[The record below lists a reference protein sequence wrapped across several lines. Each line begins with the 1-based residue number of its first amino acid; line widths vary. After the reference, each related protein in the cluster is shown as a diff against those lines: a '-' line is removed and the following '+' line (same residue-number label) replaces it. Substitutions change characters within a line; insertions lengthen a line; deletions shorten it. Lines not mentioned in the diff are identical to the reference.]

1 MTDIY
6 KLEGTQLH
14 TIFKYGKRYLEN
26 MKRKEY
32 YEWSYKA
39 PTVKYEPLDRLP
51 KTFIV
56 SGKPCYLEVVDTV
69 LYSLKLVT
77 DTGCFIQVAD
87 KIGHWDKNEN
97 LGRLDGPALYS
108 INDFRCVAYSW
119 VVNNKTVDYIVKNFE
134 EDLQKPV
141 YEFSESEMEIMKFEM
156 LIATKS

>member
-56 SGKPCYLEVVDTV
+56 SGKPCYLEVISNS
-69 LYSLKLVT
+69 YSLKLVT
-77 DTGCFIQVAD
+77 GSGYFVKYSDQ
-87 KIGHWDKNEN
+87 IGHWDKNEN
-97 LGRLDGPALYS
+97 LGRLDGPALYTMYDDGRVVS
-108 INDFRCVAYSW
+108 YNW

-141 YEFSESEMEIMKFEM
+141 YKFSESEMEIMQFEM